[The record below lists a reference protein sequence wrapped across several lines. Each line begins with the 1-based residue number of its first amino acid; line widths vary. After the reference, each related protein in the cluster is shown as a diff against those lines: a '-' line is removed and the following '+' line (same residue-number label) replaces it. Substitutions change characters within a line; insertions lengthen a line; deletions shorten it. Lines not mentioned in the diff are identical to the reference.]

1 MPCRCCQYCQ
11 QSFQPSKYRPDQS
24 VCSTVDCQRRRRA
37 DYHRQKLS
45 ADPEY
50 AQVAR
55 DSQRKWR
62 DAHPDY
68 QKQYWQNHPEAAE
81 QNRQRQ
87 RQRDRKRGVQSL
99 VKNNSAFDLK
109 RSAAEIWLVG
119 PAALDLEKNNLASCQ
134 FLIFNLFQRRHWQ
147 APVLEKNNVLVWRS
161 RWP

>member
-1 MPCRCCQYCQ
+1 LPSRCCQYCQ

-24 VCSTVDCQRRRRA
+24 VCSAVDCQRRRRS

-45 ADPEY
+45 ADAEY

-68 QKQYWQNHPEAAE
+68 QKQYWQSHPEAAE

-87 RQRDRKRGVQSL
+87 RQRDRKRRVQSL
-99 VKNNSAFDLK
+99 VKNNAAFDLK
-109 RSAAEIWLVG
+109 HSTAEVWLVG
-119 PAALDLEKNNLASCQ
+119 PAAQDLEKNNLASCQ
-134 FLIFNLFQRRHWQ
+134 FLIFQT
-147 APVLEKNNVLVWRS
+147 VSEKTAARAGS
-161 RWP
+161 